1 MLFDFGV
8 QPKKQNS
15 RFIAIESIKI
25 RCSKETVDNKTNQNP
40 LIMLIPAIHK
50 TLNELSDLLTQLTDD
65 DYCCPCHDLSN
76 ATIGEHT
83 RHIIELFQC
92 LVNQYPNG
100 VINYDNRQRDFLI
113 QTNKAFAQKSIDAIL
128 SEIKKPNKN
137 LQLQQQVDGE
147 ELVIESN
154 YHRELLYNL
163 EHCIHHQALIKVAI
177 IQSKTIVVDD
187 NFGVARSTIEY
198 RKQCAQ

>member
-1 MLFDFGV
+1 
-8 QPKKQNS
+8 
-15 RFIAIESIKI
+15 
-25 RCSKETVDNKTNQNP
+25 
-40 LIMLIPAIHK
+40 MLIPAINK
-50 TLNELSDLLTQLTDD
+50 TLLELSDLVSQLSDN
-65 DYCCPCHDLSN
+65 DYCFPCYDLSN

-92 LVNQYPNG
+92 LENQYENG
-100 VINYDNRQRDFLI
+100 IINYDNRNRDYLI
-113 QTNKAFAQKSIDAIL
+113 QTNTAFAKECIESVLNQID
-128 SEIKKPNKN
+128 KPNKN
-137 LQLQQQVDGE
+137 LQLQQIVDGE
-147 ELVIESN
+147 ELLIESN

-177 IQSKTIVVDD
+177 IQSAIIEIDE